1 MSHLIYFK
9 HLYHIDRFYWE
20 NFTKDWSPNVG
31 LEPTTLRLRVSCST
45 NWASRDDML
54 TVCLFLKMFSKL
66 NTWYF
71 KLLLNQLIC
80 HLCLHEILWF
90 VDYYCP
96 TLSNISLIY
105 FSESK
110 QQQRIMF
117 SLKKCFR
124 NKFTMSTT
132 SRLAQLV
139 EHETL
144 NLRVVGSSPTLG
156 DQTFSEIFSSCKM
169 KVNTSHI
176 KYIHLKTISF
186 RKNYVPKV
194 LLPIRP
200 FFWAF
205 YSNWKNCMWS
215 GTVSIHLGG
224 SYASVFVAHSH

>member
-1 MSHLIYFK
+1 
-9 HLYHIDRFYWE
+9 
-20 NFTKDWSPNVG
+20 
-31 LEPTTLRLRVSCST
+31 
-45 NWASRDDML
+45 
-54 TVCLFLKMFSKL
+54 MFSFENLFSAQQMTLYFWKKL
-66 NTWYF
+66 YG
-71 KLLLNQLIC
+71 
-80 HLCLHEILWF
+80 
-90 VDYYCP
+90 
-96 TLSNISLIY
+96 
-105 FSESK
+105 
-110 QQQRIMF
+110 
-117 SLKKCFR
+117 
-124 NKFTMSTT
+124 NKFTNSTT

-156 DQTFSEIFSSCKM
+156 DQTFFEIFSSCKM
-169 KVNTSHI
+169 KVNIFHI